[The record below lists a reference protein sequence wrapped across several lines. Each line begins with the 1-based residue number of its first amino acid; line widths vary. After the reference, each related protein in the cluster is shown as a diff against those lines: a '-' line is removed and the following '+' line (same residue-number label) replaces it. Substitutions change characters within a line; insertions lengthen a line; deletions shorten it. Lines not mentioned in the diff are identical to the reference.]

1 MRPNN
6 NITITGCGLSGMISA
21 LALASNNIPST
32 IIERK
37 SSKDKDFFSDIRT
50 TALTDSSKKF
60 FEEIGIWNNISDF
73 VGPINDI
80 YVVDNKSPEMLHFAS
95 SELDNDEIM
104 GYLIQNTD
112 FKKKLYELVSSNKL
126 INVIQN
132 CSYEITENTV
142 DGCSLALNDS
152 KEYKSDLL
160 LVCDGKHSIAR
171 QQFFSSNIEK
181 TYDQCALTFIVYHAK
196 SHEGTAVEHF
206 MPTGPFAILPLKDQ
220 KRSSIVWTVDADM
233 KDLLENLPKDEF
245 KEIVQDNFGEFLG
258 KIEIE
263 GKVAGFP
270 LKAYEADKYFN
281 KRIVLIADT
290 AHVIHPLAGQ
300 GLNQGIKDI
309 SCFIRL
315 LSEYGIT
322 DLMLDQYQ
330 TLRKTDNSNMLEI
343 TDTINAVFSNKSK
356 ILQAGRSL
364 GFQAIEKVP
373 PFKKLLIKYAMGRR

>member
-1 MRPNN
+1 
-6 NITITGCGLSGMISA
+6 

-32 IIERK
+32 IIEKK
-37 SSKDKDFFSDIRT
+37 SCKDKSFFSDVRT
-50 TALTDSSKKF
+50 TALTDSSRKF
-60 FEEIGIWNNISDF
+60 FEEIGIWNKISDF

-95 SELDNDEIM
+95 SELDNGEIM

-132 CSYEITENTV
+132 CSYEITENTE
-142 DGCSLALNDS
+142 DGCSLTLNDG
-152 KEYKSDLL
+152 KEHKSDLL
-160 LVCDGKHSIAR
+160 LVCDGRYSTAR

-181 TYDQCALTFIVYHAK
+181 TYDQCALTFIVHHAK
-196 SHEGTAVEHF
+196 PHEGTAVEHF
-206 MPTGPFAILPLKDQ
+206 MPTGPFAILPLRDQ
-220 KRSSIVWTVDADM
+220 KRSSIVWTVNADM

-245 KEIVQDNFGEFLG
+245 EEIVQDNFGEFLG
-258 KIEIE
+258 KIEVE

-270 LKAYEADKYFN
+270 LKAYETDKYFN

-290 AHVIHPLAGQ
+290 AHIIHPLAGQ

-309 SCFIRL
+309 SCFIEL

-322 DLMLDQYQ
+322 DLMLSQYQ
-330 TLRKTDNSNMLEI
+330 TMRKTDNSNMLEI
-343 TDTINAVFSNKSK
+343 TDTINAIFSNKSK

-364 GFQAIEKVP
+364 GFQTIEKVP
-373 PFKKLLIKYAMGRR
+373 PFKKLLIKYAMGKR

>member
-1 MRPNN
+1 MHPNN

-32 IIERK
+32 IIEKK
-37 SSKDKDFFSDIRT
+37 SYKDKSFFSDVRT
-50 TALTDSSKKF
+50 TALTDSSRKF
-60 FEEIGIWNNISDF
+60 FEEIRIWEKISDF

-95 SELDNDEIM
+95 SDLEDGEIM

-112 FKKKLYELVSSNKL
+112 FKKILYELVSSNKL

-142 DGCSLALNDS
+142 DGCSLILNDGE
-152 KEYKSDLL
+152 EYKSDLL
-160 LVCDGKHSIAR
+160 LVCDGRYSTAR

-181 TYDQCALTFIVYHAK
+181 TYAQCALTFIVHHAK
-196 SHEGTAVEHF
+196 PHEGTAVEHF

-220 KRSSIVWTVDADM
+220 KRSSIVWTIDADM
-233 KDLLENLPKDEF
+233 KDLLENLPKGEF

-258 KIEIE
+258 EIEVE
-263 GKVAGFP
+263 GKVVGFP
-270 LKAYEADKYFN
+270 LKAYETDKYFN

-309 SCFIRL
+309 SCFIKL

-330 TLRKTDNSNMLEI
+330 TMRKTDNSNMLEI
-343 TDTINAVFSNKSK
+343 TDTINAIFSNKSK

-364 GFQAIEKVP
+364 GFQTIEKVP

>member
-1 MRPNN
+1 MHPNN

-32 IIERK
+32 IIEKK
-37 SSKDKDFFSDIRT
+37 SYKDKSFFSDVRT
-50 TALTDSSKKF
+50 TALTDSSRKF
-60 FEEIGIWNNISDF
+60 FEEIRIWGKISDF

-95 SELDNDEIM
+95 SDLEDGEIM

-112 FKKKLYELVSSNKL
+112 FKKILYELVSSNKL

-142 DGCSLALNDS
+142 DGCSLILNDG
-152 KEYKSDLL
+152 EEHKSDLL
-160 LVCDGKHSIAR
+160 LVCDGRYSTAR

-181 TYDQCALTFIVYHAK
+181 TYAQCALTFIVHHAK
-196 SHEGTAVEHF
+196 PHEGTAVEHF

-233 KDLLENLPKDEF
+233 KDLLEHLPKDEF

-258 KIEIE
+258 EIEVE

-270 LKAYEADKYFN
+270 LKAYETDKYFN

-309 SCFIRL
+309 SCFIKL

-330 TLRKTDNSNMLEI
+330 TMRKTDNSNMLEI
-343 TDTINAVFSNKSK
+343 TDTINAIFSNKSK

-364 GFQAIEKVP
+364 GFQTIEKVP
-373 PFKKLLIKYAMGRR
+373 PFKKLLIKYAIGRR

>member
-1 MRPNN
+1 MNLNN

-32 IIERK
+32 IIEKK
-37 SSKDKDFFSDIRT
+37 SCKDKSFFSDVRT
-50 TALTDSSKKF
+50 TALTDSSRKF
-60 FEEIGIWNNISDF
+60 FEEIGIWKKFSDF

-95 SELDNDEIM
+95 SDLEDGEIM

-112 FKKKLYELVSSNKL
+112 FKKILYELVSSNKL

-132 CSYEITENTV
+132 CSYEIRENTL
-142 DGCSLALNDS
+142 DGCSLILNDG
-152 KEYKSDLL
+152 EEHKSDLL
-160 LVCDGKHSIAR
+160 LVCDGRYSTAR

-181 TYDQCALTFIVYHAK
+181 TYAQCALTFIVHHVK
-196 SHEGTAVEHF
+196 PHEGTAVEHF

-220 KRSSIVWTVDADM
+220 KRSSIVWTIDADM

-258 KIEIE
+258 EIEVE

-270 LKAYEADKYFN
+270 LKAYETNKYFN

-309 SCFIRL
+309 SCFIKL

-330 TLRKTDNSNMLEI
+330 TMRKTDNSNMLEI
-343 TDTINAVFSNKSK
+343 TDTINAIFSNKSK

-364 GFQAIEKVP
+364 GFQTIEKVT

>member
-1 MRPNN
+1 MHPNN

-50 TALTDSSKKF
+50 TALTDSSRKF
-60 FEEIGIWNNISDF
+60 FEEIGIWNSISDF

-132 CSYEITENTV
+132 CSYEITENTL
-142 DGCSLALNDS
+142 DGCSLTLNDS
-152 KEYKSDLL
+152 KEHKGDLL
-160 LVCDGKHSIAR
+160 LVCDGRHSIAR

-181 TYDQCALTFIVYHAK
+181 NYDQCALTFIVHHAK
-196 SHEGTAVEHF
+196 PHEGTAVEHF

-270 LKAYEADKYFN
+270 LKAYETNKYFN
-281 KRIVLIADT
+281 KRIALIADT

-309 SCFIRL
+309 SCFIKL

-330 TLRKTDNSNMLEI
+330 TLRKADNSNMLEI

-373 PFKKLLIKYAMGRR
+373 PFKKLLIKYAVGRR

>member
-1 MRPNN
+1 MHPNN

-32 IIERK
+32 IIEKK
-37 SSKDKDFFSDIRT
+37 SCKDKSFFSDVRT
-50 TALTDSSKKF
+50 TALTDSSRKF
-60 FEEIGIWNNISDF
+60 FEEIRIWEKISDF

-80 YVVDNKSPEMLHFAS
+80 YVVDNKSSEMLHFAS
-95 SELDNDEIM
+95 SDLEDGEIM

-112 FKKKLYELVSSNKL
+112 FKKILYELVSSNKL

-142 DGCSLALNDS
+142 DGCSLILNDG
-152 KEYKSDLL
+152 EEHKSDLL
-160 LVCDGKHSIAR
+160 LVCDGRYSTAR

-181 TYDQCALTFIVYHAK
+181 TYAQCALTFIVHHTK
-196 SHEGTAVEHF
+196 THEGTAVEHF

-258 KIEIE
+258 EIEVE

-270 LKAYEADKYFN
+270 LKAYETDKYFN
-281 KRIVLIADT
+281 KRI
-290 AHVIHPLAGQ
+290 
-300 GLNQGIKDI
+300 
-309 SCFIRL
+309 
-315 LSEYGIT
+315 
-322 DLMLDQYQ
+322 
-330 TLRKTDNSNMLEI
+330 
-343 TDTINAVFSNKSK
+343 
-356 ILQAGRSL
+356 
-364 GFQAIEKVP
+364 
-373 PFKKLLIKYAMGRR
+373 

>member
-1 MRPNN
+1 MHPNN

-32 IIERK
+32 IIEKK
-37 SSKDKDFFSDIRT
+37 SCKDKSFFSDVRT
-50 TALTDSSKKF
+50 TALTDSSRKF
-60 FEEIGIWNNISDF
+60 FEEIRIWGKISDF

-95 SELDNDEIM
+95 SDLEDGEIM

-112 FKKKLYELVSSNKL
+112 FKKILYELVSSNKL

-142 DGCSLALNDS
+142 DGCSLILNDGE
-152 KEYKSDLL
+152 EYKSDLL
-160 LVCDGKHSIAR
+160 LVCDGRYSTAR

-181 TYDQCALTFIVYHAK
+181 TYAQCALTFIVHHAK
-196 SHEGTAVEHF
+196 PHEGTAVEHF

-220 KRSSIVWTVDADM
+220 KRSSIVWTIDADM

-245 KEIVQDNFGEFLG
+245 QEIVQDNFGEFLG
-258 KIEIE
+258 EIEVE

-270 LKAYEADKYFN
+270 LKAYETDKYFN

-309 SCFIRL
+309 SCFIKL

-330 TLRKTDNSNMLEI
+330 TMRKTDNSNMLEI
-343 TDTINAVFSNKSK
+343 TDTINAIFSNKSK
-356 ILQAGRSL
+356 FLQAGRSL
-364 GFQAIEKVP
+364 GFQTIEKVP

>member
-1 MRPNN
+1 MHPNN

-32 IIERK
+32 IIEKK
-37 SSKDKDFFSDIRT
+37 SYKDKSFFSDVRT
-50 TALTDSSKKF
+50 TALTDSSRKF
-60 FEEIGIWNNISDF
+60 FEEIRIWEKISDF

-95 SELDNDEIM
+95 SDLEDGEIM

-112 FKKKLYELVSSNKL
+112 FKKILYELVSSNKL

-142 DGCSLALNDS
+142 DGCSLILNDG
-152 KEYKSDLL
+152 EEHKSDLL
-160 LVCDGKHSIAR
+160 LVCDGRYSTAR

-181 TYDQCALTFIVYHAK
+181 TYAQCALTFIVHHAK
-196 SHEGTAVEHF
+196 PHEGTAVEHF

-220 KRSSIVWTVDADM
+220 KRSSIVWTIDADM

-245 KEIVQDNFGEFLG
+245 QEIVQDNFGEFLG
-258 KIEIE
+258 EIEVE

-270 LKAYEADKYFN
+270 LKAYETDKYFN

-309 SCFIRL
+309 SCFIKL

-330 TLRKTDNSNMLEI
+330 TMRKTDNSNMLEI
-343 TDTINAVFSNKSK
+343 TDTINAIFSNKSK

-364 GFQAIEKVP
+364 SFQTIEKVP